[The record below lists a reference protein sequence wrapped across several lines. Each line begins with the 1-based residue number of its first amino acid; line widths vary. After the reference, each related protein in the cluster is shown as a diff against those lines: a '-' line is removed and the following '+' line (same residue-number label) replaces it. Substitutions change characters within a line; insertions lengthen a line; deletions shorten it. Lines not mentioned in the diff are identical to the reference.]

1 MKGPDKKPTVQVKG
15 YDGTHYGIM
24 ERVRRAL
31 RGAGADVEYCN
42 HYLQESMRGDYD
54 NLLITAKKYVEVQ

>member
-1 MKGPDKKPTVQVKG
+1 MRGPIEKPTVQVKG

-31 RGAGADVEYCN
+31 RGAGADIEYTN
-42 HYLQESMRGDYD
+42 KYLQESMLGSYD
-54 NLLITAKKYVEVQ
+54 DLLKTAKKYVQVK